1 MNNKKINLENAVN
14 NKKNISIIVLTYNAL
29 EYVKLCIESLSHT
42 SEVEYNVV
50 VVDNAS
56 NKNTKN
62 FLHESMLS
70 NKIDVLCNLESNR
83 FFSKGNNVGV
93 KISPEESNY
102 VLLLNS
108 DVEILDPMWLKRLL
122 DVHKEGITTYGA
134 CVGGKFPNRGDGYC
148 FLIDRKLY
156 EKYWLDESFPWF
168 WGITKLQA
176 EVLKGGYPVQVIR
189 NHKNIIKH
197 YGAGSGD
204 AFAALDNSIKID
216 LSAVESWFEN
226 KSVTII

>member
-1 MNNKKINLENAVN
+1 MSK
-14 NKKNISIIVLTYNAL
+14 KKNISIVVLTYNAL
-29 EYVKLCIESLSHT
+29 KYVKLCIESLSRT

-56 NKNTKN
+56 DKDTKN

-83 FFSKGNNVGV
+83 LFSKGNNVGV

-134 CVGGKFPNRGDGYC
+134 CVGSEFPNRGDGYC
-148 FLIDRKLY
+148 FLIDRHLY
-156 EKYWLDESFPWF
+156 ETYWLDESFPWF
-168 WGITKLQA
+168 WSITKLQGK
-176 EVLKGGYPVQVIR
+176 VLSEGYSVQAISD
-189 NHKNIIKH
+189 HKNIIKH
-197 YGAGSGD
+197 YGGSSGD
-204 AFAALDNSIKID
+204 VYKKCKNSVEID
-216 LSAVESWFEN
+216 LQKVKSWFGE
-226 KSVTII
+226 SEVEIL

>member
-1 MNNKKINLENAVN
+1 MN
-14 NKKNISIIVLTYNAL
+14 NKKNISIVVLTYNAL
-29 EYVKLCIESLSHT
+29 EYVKLCIESLTNT
-42 SEVEYNVV
+42 SDVEYNVV

-56 NKNTKN
+56 DEDTKN

-83 FFSKGNNVGV
+83 LFSKGNNVGV

-134 CVGGKFPNRGDGYC
+134 CVGDQFPNRGDGYC

-156 EKYWLDESFPWF
+156 ERYWLDELFPWW

-176 EVLKGGYPVQVIR
+176 EVLSGGYSVQAISD
-189 NHKNIIKH
+189 HKNIIKH
-197 YGAGSGD
+197 YGGSSGD
-204 AFAALDNSIKID
+204 TFKKIKNSTKID
-216 LSAVESWFEN
+216 LQQVKSWFGKNE
-226 KSVTII
+226 VEIL